1 MRQHSRHSFYAS
13 IWRYVDGQSWP
24 ATPVPAHPCHTTMFP
39 GYRVRALR
47 RPDRHAAGAL
57 ALYADTHMH
66 TCKTSLVTDSA
77 FCYRPYAAPCFFF
90 CWYPWIPG
98 QVSVYVVGRVWHQ
111 PNFAS
116 AAPYR
121 HAKARTAAVYYT
133 MQRRHRSWALH
144 AMPAR
149 GDFYYFV
156 PTFLRQEFGS
166 CVQKKGTTA
175 MQVVAVESDIF
186 KGITA
191 IAVDAVCNFRAASQ
205 VTELVLLAWI
215 FFVRVVGSQIF
226 VKVTLSSRITSHLQ
240 SIFLKLI
247 HFPLITHLSGQ
258 SHVIYKPRPIG
269 DNILTSPGGLLKERF
284 WLARRRFHSHL
295 ASGRPLRS
303 NPA

>member
-1 MRQHSRHSFYAS
+1 M
-13 IWRYVDGQSWP
+13 
-24 ATPVPAHPCHTTMFP
+24 
-39 GYRVRALR
+39 
-47 RPDRHAAGAL
+47 
-57 ALYADTHMH
+57 
-66 TCKTSLVTDSA
+66 SA
-77 FCYRPYAAPCFFF
+77 
-90 CWYPWIPG
+90 
-98 QVSVYVVGRVWHQ
+98 
-111 PNFAS
+111 
-116 AAPYR
+116 
-121 HAKARTAAVYYT
+121 
-133 MQRRHRSWALH
+133 
-144 AMPAR
+144 AMPAH

-191 IAVDAVCNFRAASQ
+191 IAIDAVCNFRAASQ

-226 VKVTLSSRITSHLQ
+226 IKVTLSSRITSHLQ

-269 DNILTSPGGLLKERF
+269 DNILTRPAGYWRKGFDSPAAVFTRIWRAGDR
-284 WLARRRFHSHL
+284 
-295 ASGRPLRS
+295 
-303 NPA
+303 